1 MNSDT
6 LTQLLQKGFR
16 VTLGATATLVE
27 AIQDPQR
34 REASLSKLT
43 AELSQLTEELE
54 TKGVTT
60 EQEARN
66 FVDTLW
72 RQQNAPTS
80 SPSTQP
86 NPFTSQPPQTPPQ
99 TSSQAAPTEVQQD
112 LQELTA
118 QIAAIRAEI
127 EKLRDQD
134 NR

>member
-6 LTQLLQKGFR
+6 LTQLIQKGFR

-27 AIQDPQR
+27 TLQDPQR
-34 REASLSKLT
+34 REANLSKLT
-43 AELSQLTEELE
+43 TELGQLAEELE
-54 TKGVTT
+54 TKGATT

-72 RQQNAPTS
+72 RERTNQTTS
-80 SPSTQP
+80 QP
-86 NPFTSQPPQTPPQ
+86 TSQPPTPSTVSTPV
-99 TSSQAAPTEVQQD
+99 APDVQQD

-127 EKLRDQD
+127 ERLRSQD
-134 NR
+134 NA

>member
-6 LTQLLQKGFR
+6 LTELIQKGFR

-27 AIQDPQR
+27 TLQDPQR
-34 REASLSKLT
+34 REANLSKLT
-43 AELSQLTEELE
+43 TELSQLAEEWE
-54 TKGVTT
+54 TKGATT

-72 RQQNAPTS
+72 RERANQATSPTASQSAP
-80 SPSTQP
+80 
-86 NPFTSQPPQTPPQ
+86 QPPATSTGPASTPPD
-99 TSSQAAPTEVQQD
+99 VQQD

-127 EKLRDQD
+127 ERLRAQD
-134 NR
+134 NS